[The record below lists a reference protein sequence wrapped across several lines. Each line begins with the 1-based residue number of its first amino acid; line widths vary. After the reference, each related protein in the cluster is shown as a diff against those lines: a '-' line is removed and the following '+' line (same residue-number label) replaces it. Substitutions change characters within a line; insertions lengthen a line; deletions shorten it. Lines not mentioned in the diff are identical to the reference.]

1 MSFNK
6 IPPSIRRLINL
17 YQNVTHQQNTAFTE
31 EVESFLQN
39 TSEPNLRN
47 KRWAILGKNARKG
60 TDWKIDRNRERRL
73 YQDPIQF
80 GPNELK
86 QTKYLFK
93 DQSQFR
99 KKDGLLPKSPNAR
112 KNSSVYGVDIESAI
126 QSYFNP
132 LVSIPVHK
140 SHQQIFKFYL
150 QRLMNAPIIIIL
162 KQKCDLFSTA
172 SLDQWDQSYFDLR
185 NNIRQENERI
195 KDMELP
201 VLELS
206 KVAHPD
212 ILSLALKSENY
223 MKNPG
228 GKFEKLVQQLPWND
242 VKLVNDDLANQI
254 EKEQQIKVSNVLNLS
269 ESAYDDPCLTQ
280 MLDELMQMIERRVQV
295 STILKALP
303 YNLTYNKFYM
313 LNILNLD
320 ADFTTFDSLWSNAN
334 FEVIGARLA
343 LGNVKI
349 RSLLQSLI
357 TTEDL
362 QHASSYED
370 ILKLAKL
377 HDSDGLGLNSVMQTI
392 ASTGLTHTNFNSKK
406 DALYLTKGD

>member
-1 MSFNK
+1 
-6 IPPSIRRLINL
+6 
-17 YQNVTHQQNTAFTE
+17 
-31 EVESFLQN
+31 
-39 TSEPNLRN
+39 
-47 KRWAILGKNARKG
+47 
-60 TDWKIDRNRERRL
+60 
-73 YQDPIQF
+73 
-80 GPNELK
+80 
-86 QTKYLFK
+86 
-93 DQSQFR
+93 
-99 KKDGLLPKSPNAR
+99 
-112 KNSSVYGVDIESAI
+112 
-126 QSYFNP
+126 
-132 LVSIPVHK
+132 
-140 SHQQIFKFYL
+140 
-150 QRLMNAPIIIIL
+150 MNAPIIIRL

-172 SLDQWDQSYFDLR
+172 SLDQWDQLYFDLR

-254 EKEQQIKVSNVLNLS
+254 EKEQQIKVSNVLNLL
-269 ESAYDDPCLTQ
+269 ELAYDDPCLTQ

-349 RSLLQSLI
+349 RSLLQSVI